1 MDKTKQLK
9 LIDKTYK
16 KMERSIKELAKLKK
30 DLLHDENQLPA
41 PTCLD
46 EIIEAVEKR
55 KYGYGYRLKRI
66 LKDNN
71 IITIEEFMD
80 LTALDLLKMKDVG
93 GVTLKYVLDALS
105 RMGINY
111 RATLNV
117 NE

>member
-1 MDKTKQLK
+1 MDKTDQIK
-9 LIDKTYK
+9 LIDKTSK
-16 KMERSIKELAKLKK
+16 KLDNSIKELAKLKK
-30 DLLHDENQLPA
+30 SLLQAENQPSYS
-41 PTCLD
+41 LD

-55 KYGYGYRLKRI
+55 KYGFGYSLKRI
-66 LKDNN
+66 FRENDIN
-71 IITIEEFMD
+71 TIEEFMN
-80 LTALDLLKMKDVG
+80 LTALDLIKMKDVG

>member
-1 MDKTKQLK
+1 
-9 LIDKTYK
+9 
-16 KMERSIKELAKLKK
+16 
-30 DLLHDENQLPA
+30 
-41 PTCLD
+41 
-46 EIIEAVEKR
+46 
-55 KYGYGYRLKRI
+55 
-66 LKDNN
+66 
-71 IITIEEFMD
+71 MD